1 MRVAVLKED
10 NCQPKK
16 CNDEC
21 HDFCPPVRNGQECII
36 MDEQTGKPHISE
48 SLCIGCGI
56 CVNKCPHDALIIENL
71 PSELETDMIHRFS
84 MNGFR
89 LFRLPTPSKESVVG
103 ILGPNGMGKST
114 AISALSGRL
123 IPNLGD
129 WLNQE
134 PHWED
139 IISSVPKG
147 ELRDF
152 FIAVQKG
159 EISVAL
165 KPQNVDRLPKRIQ
178 GTVHDLLKHVDERGI
193 FESMTKSLGIDHL
206 LEREVKQLSGG
217 ELQRMAIC
225 ATMLRD
231 VDVYFFDEPSSYLD
245 IHERMRIVRII
256 QELAETKRVIVI
268 EHDLAV
274 LDVLADLVHIVY
286 GKKGAFGIFTPARS
300 TRQAINTYLDG
311 FLPEENVRIRDKP
324 IKFLRHQDRMA
335 EIGTPVVSWGEG
347 LQKQLGDFKL
357 ISSEGAVH
365 RSEVV
370 GVVGANGTGKSTMI
384 KILAGEHEYDEG
396 WVTAEATISYKP
408 QHIDVDINGSVQLW
422 LDSELGP
429 RWRSGE
435 FNVNVIKAL
444 GIDQLLPKRVKKLS
458 GGERQA
464 VSIALCLGRE
474 ADLYLFDEPSAHLD
488 ASARMEAAKAIRRT
502 MEANEKSAFVID
514 HDVYFIDIV
523 SDSLLVFDRTNPRET
538 HIHNTLK
545 HLLTADRVSPF
556 VGDVEKALATINQHL
571 LRTYGTLEAALMTW
585 MNHGGPNSAIFGK
598 IGSLDEE
605 QLRQHSTA
613 YSPYLRSQPI
623 HPVSICF
630 MLNPTMIR
638 EICSP
643 WNEQEIPMASYGG
656 HAKGPFN
663 LREGMN
669 RFLSGVDVTFRRDH
683 DSRRPRINKNK
694 SRKDREQRSSGDY
707 YSYDA

>member
-1 MRVAVLKED
+1 
-10 NCQPKK
+10 
-16 CNDEC
+16 
-21 HDFCPPVRNGQECII
+21 
-36 MDEQTGKPHISE
+36 MDDHTGKPHISE

-56 CVNKCPHDALIIENL
+56 CINKCPHDALIIENL
-71 PSELETDMIHRFS
+71 PSELETDMIHRYS

-114 AISALSGRL
+114 AISALSGRM

-129 WLNQE
+129 WLNLE
-134 PHWED
+134 PDWD
-139 IISSVPKG
+139 DVIDSLPKG

-159 EISVAL
+159 EVKVAV
-165 KPQNVDRLPKRIQ
+165 KPQNVDRLPKRVQ
-178 GTVHDLLKHVDERGI
+178 GTVHDLLSKVDERKIMG
-193 FESMTKSLGIDHL
+193 EMTVSLGIDHL
-206 LEREVKQLSGG
+206 LDRKIQQLSGG

-225 ATMLRD
+225 ATILRD

-245 IHERMRIVRII
+245 IHERLRIVRII

-300 TRQAINTYLDG
+300 TRQAINSYLDG

-324 IKFLRHQDRMA
+324 IKFLRHQDRSS
-335 EIGTPVVSWGEG
+335 EIGTPVVSWGE
-347 LQKQLGDFKL
+347 LSKQLGSFQL
-357 ISSEGAVH
+357 RAGEGAVH

-384 KILAGEHEYDEG
+384 KILAGEHDYDEG
-396 WVTAEATISYKP
+396 WVTADATISYKP
-408 QHIDVDINGSVQLW
+408 QHIDVDMDGSVQLW

-435 FNVNVIKAL
+435 FNVNVIRAL

-474 ADLYLFDEPSAHLD
+474 ADLYLLDEPSAHLD

-523 SDSLLVFDRTNPRET
+523 SDSLLVFEGEGGVRGN
-538 HIHNTLK
+538 
-545 HLLTADRVSPF
+545 
-556 VGDVEKALATINQHL
+556 AT
-571 LRTYGTLEAALMTW
+571 
-585 MNHGGPNSAIFGK
+585 
-598 IGSLDEE
+598 
-605 QLRQHSTA
+605 
-613 YSPYLRSQPI
+613 
-623 HPVSICF
+623 
-630 MLNPTMIR
+630 
-638 EICSP
+638 
-643 WNEQEIPMASYGG
+643 
-656 HAKGPFN
+656 GPFN
-663 LREGMN
+663 LRTGMN
-669 RFLSGVDVTFRRDH
+669 QFLAGVDVTFRRDH
-683 DSRRPRINKNK
+683 DSRRPRINKSE

>member
-1 MRVAVLKED
+1 MGDGMRVAVLKED

-21 HDFCPPVRNGQECII
+21 QVFCPPVRNGQECII
-36 MDEQTGKPHISE
+36 MDENTGKPHISE

-56 CVNKCPHDALIIENL
+56 CINKCPHDALIIENL
-71 PSELETDMIHRFS
+71 PSELETDMIHRYS

-114 AISALSGRL
+114 AISALSGRM

-134 PHWED
+134 AQWDEVID
-139 IISSVPKG
+139 SLPKG

-152 FIAVQKG
+152 FIAVQDGK
-159 EISVAL
+159 IRVAV
-165 KPQNVDRLPKRIQ
+165 KPQNVDRLPKRIT
-178 GTVHDLLKHVDERGI
+178 GTVADLLSKVDERGLLD
-193 FESMTKSLGIDHL
+193 ETTRSLGIDHL
-206 LEREVKQLSGG
+206 MDRTVQQLSGG
-217 ELQRMAIC
+217 ELQRMAIA
-225 ATMLRD
+225 ATILRD

-256 QELAETKRVIVI
+256 QALAETKRVIVI

-274 LDVLADLVHIVY
+274 LDVLADLIHIVY

-300 TRQAINTYLDG
+300 TRQAINSYLDG

-324 IKFLRHQDRMA
+324 IKFLRHRDRSG
-335 EIGTPVVSWGEG
+335 EIGTPVVSWGG
-347 LQKQLGDFKL
+347 LEKHLGEFKL
-357 ISSEGAVH
+357 TSGEGAVH

-370 GVVGANGTGKSTMI
+370 GVVGSNGTGKSTMI
-384 KILAGEHEYDEG
+384 KILAGEHEYDAG

-408 QHIDVDINGSVQLW
+408 QHIDVDIDGSVQLW

-474 ADLYLFDEPSAHLD
+474 ADLYLLDEPSAHLD
-488 ASARMEAAKAIRRT
+488 ANARMEAAKAIRRT

-523 SDSLLVFDRTNPRET
+523 SDSLLVFE
-538 HIHNTLK
+538 
-545 HLLTADRVSPF
+545 
-556 VGDVEKALATINQHL
+556 GQGGVEGRAT
-571 LRTYGTLEAALMTW
+571 
-585 MNHGGPNSAIFGK
+585 GPYK
-598 IGSLDEE
+598 
-605 QLRQHSTA
+605 
-613 YSPYLRSQPI
+613 
-623 HPVSICF
+623 
-630 MLNPTMIR
+630 
-638 EICSP
+638 
-643 WNEQEIPMASYGG
+643 
-656 HAKGPFN
+656 

-683 DSRRPRINKNK
+683 DSRRPRINKNE
-694 SRKDREQRSSGDY
+694 SRKDREQRNSGDY

>member
-1 MRVAVLKED
+1 
-10 NCQPKK
+10 
-16 CNDEC
+16 
-21 HDFCPPVRNGQECII
+21 
-36 MDEQTGKPHISE
+36 MDENTGKPHISE

-56 CVNKCPHDALIIENL
+56 CINKCPHDALIIENL
-71 PSELETDMIHRFS
+71 PSELETDMVHRFS

-134 PHWED
+134 PVWED
-139 IISSVPKG
+139 IIASVPKG

-152 FIAVQKG
+152 FIAVQEG
-159 EISVAL
+159 AISVAV
-165 KPQNVDRLPKRIQ
+165 KPQNVDRLPKRVKGSVRQ
-178 GTVHDLLKHVDERGI
+178 LLTRVDERKM
-193 FESMTKSLGIDHL
+193 FDEMTAALGIDHL
-206 LEREVKQLSGG
+206 LDREVHQLSGG

-225 ATMLRD
+225 ATILRD

-256 QELAETKRVIVI
+256 QKLSETKRVIVI

-300 TRQAINTYLDG
+300 TRQAINSYLDG

-324 IKFLRHQDRMA
+324 IKFQRHQDRVA
-335 EIGTPVVSWGEG
+335 ELGSPVVSWAD
-347 LQKQLGDFKL
+347 LSKKLGDFQL
-357 ISSEGAVH
+357 TSGEGAVH

-396 WVTAEATISYKP
+396 WVTADATISYKP
-408 QHIDVDINGSVQLW
+408 QHIDVDIDGSVQLW

-464 VSIALCLGRE
+464 VSIALCLGRD
-474 ADLYLFDEPSAHLD
+474 ADLYLLDEPSAHLD
-488 ASARMEAAKAIRRT
+488 ANARMEAAKAIRRT

-523 SDSLLVFDRTNPRET
+523 SDSLLVFEGEGGV
-538 HIHNTLK
+538 K
-545 HLLTADRVSPF
+545 
-556 VGDVEKALATINQHL
+556 GKAT
-571 LRTYGTLEAALMTW
+571 
-585 MNHGGPNSAIFGK
+585 
-598 IGSLDEE
+598 
-605 QLRQHSTA
+605 
-613 YSPYLRSQPI
+613 
-623 HPVSICF
+623 
-630 MLNPTMIR
+630 
-638 EICSP
+638 
-643 WNEQEIPMASYGG
+643 
-656 HAKGPFN
+656 GPFK

-669 RFLSGVDVTFRRDH
+669 RFLSGVNVTFRRDH
-683 DSRRPRINKNK
+683 DSRRPRINKNE
-694 SRKDREQRSSGDY
+694 SRKDREQRNSGDY

>member
-1 MRVAVLKED
+1 
-10 NCQPKK
+10 
-16 CNDEC
+16 
-21 HDFCPPVRNGQECII
+21 
-36 MDEQTGKPHISE
+36 MDENTGKPHISE

-56 CVNKCPHDALIIENL
+56 CINKCPHDALIIENL
-71 PSELETDMIHRFS
+71 PSELETDMVHRFS

-134 PHWED
+134 PVWED
-139 IISSVPKG
+139 IIASVPKG

-152 FIAVQKG
+152 FIAVQEG
-159 EISVAL
+159 AISVAV
-165 KPQNVDRLPKRIQ
+165 KPQNVDRLPKRVKGSVRQ
-178 GTVHDLLKHVDERGI
+178 LLTRVDERKM
-193 FESMTKSLGIDHL
+193 FDEMTAALGIDHL
-206 LEREVKQLSGG
+206 LDREVHQLSGG

-225 ATMLRD
+225 ATILRD

-256 QELAETKRVIVI
+256 QKLSETKRVIVI

-300 TRQAINTYLDG
+300 TRQAINSYLDG

-324 IKFLRHQDRMA
+324 IKFQRHQDRVA
-335 EIGTPVVSWGEG
+335 ELGSPVVSWAD
-347 LQKQLGDFKL
+347 LSKKLGDFQL
-357 ISSEGAVH
+357 TSGEGAVH

-396 WVTAEATISYKP
+396 WVTADATISYKP
-408 QHIDVDINGSVQLW
+408 QHIDVDIDGSVQLW

-464 VSIALCLGRE
+464 VSIALCLGRD
-474 ADLYLFDEPSAHLD
+474 ADLYLLDEPSAHLD
-488 ASARMEAAKAIRRT
+488 ANARMETAKAIRRT

-523 SDSLLVFDRTNPRET
+523 SDSLLVFEGEGGVN
-538 HIHNTLK
+538 
-545 HLLTADRVSPF
+545 
-556 VGDVEKALATINQHL
+556 GKAT
-571 LRTYGTLEAALMTW
+571 
-585 MNHGGPNSAIFGK
+585 
-598 IGSLDEE
+598 
-605 QLRQHSTA
+605 
-613 YSPYLRSQPI
+613 
-623 HPVSICF
+623 
-630 MLNPTMIR
+630 
-638 EICSP
+638 
-643 WNEQEIPMASYGG
+643 
-656 HAKGPFN
+656 GPFK

-669 RFLSGVDVTFRRDH
+669 RFLSGVNVTFRRDH
-683 DSRRPRINKNK
+683 DSRRPRINKNE
-694 SRKDREQRSSGDY
+694 SRKDREQRNSGDY

>member
-21 HDFCPPVRNGQECII
+21 HDYCPPVRNGQECII
-36 MDEQTGKPHISE
+36 MDDHTGKPHISE

-56 CVNKCPHDALIIENL
+56 CINKCPHDALIIENL
-71 PSELETDMIHRFS
+71 PSELETDMIHRYS

-134 PHWED
+134 PEWD
-139 IISSVPKG
+139 DVIDSLPKG

-159 EISVAL
+159 EVTVAV
-165 KPQNVDRLPKRIQ
+165 KPQNVDRLPKRVE
-178 GTVHDLLKHVDERGI
+178 GTVNDLLTKVDERNNMA
-193 FESMTKSLGIDHL
+193 ELTVSLGIDHL
-206 LEREVKQLSGG
+206 LERKIQELSGG

-245 IHERMRIVRII
+245 IHERLRIVRII
-256 QELAETKRVIVI
+256 QELATSKRVIVI

-300 TRQAINTYLDG
+300 TRQAINSYLDG

-324 IKFLRHQDRMA
+324 IKFLRHHDRSS
-335 EIGTPVVSWGEG
+335 EIGSPVVSWGE
-347 LQKQLGDFKL
+347 LSKQLGTFHLKAGKG
-357 ISSEGAVH
+357 SVH

-396 WVTAEATISYKP
+396 WVTADATISYKP
-408 QHIDVDINGSVQLW
+408 QHIDVDIEGSVQLW

-435 FNVNVIKAL
+435 FNVNVIRAL

-474 ADLYLFDEPSAHLD
+474 ADLYLLDEPSAHLD

-523 SDSLLVFDRTNPRET
+523 SDSLLVFEGEGGVEGRATG
-538 HIHNTLK
+538 
-545 HLLTADRVSPF
+545 PF
-556 VGDVEKALATINQHL
+556 D
-571 LRTYGTLEAALMTW
+571 LRT
-585 MNHGGPNSAIFGK
+585 
-598 IGSLDEE
+598 
-605 QLRQHSTA
+605 
-613 YSPYLRSQPI
+613 
-623 HPVSICF
+623 
-630 MLNPTMIR
+630 
-638 EICSP
+638 
-643 WNEQEIPMASYGG
+643 
-656 HAKGPFN
+656 
-663 LREGMN
+663 GMN
-669 RFLSGVDVTFRRDH
+669 KFLAGVDVTFRRDH
-683 DSRRPRINKNK
+683 DSRRPRINKME

>member
-1 MRVAVLKED
+1 
-10 NCQPKK
+10 
-16 CNDEC
+16 
-21 HDFCPPVRNGQECII
+21 

-48 SLCIGCGI
+48 RLCIGCGI
-56 CVNKCPHDALIIENL
+56 CINKCPHDALIIENL
-71 PSELETDMIHRFS
+71 PSELETDMIHRYS

-114 AISALSGRL
+114 AISALSGR
-123 IPNLGD
+123 IVPNLGD

-134 PHWED
+134 ADWD
-139 IISSVPKG
+139 DVVDSLPKG

-159 EISVAL
+159 AVRVAV
-165 KPQNVDRLPKRIQ
+165 KPQNVDKLPKRIS
-178 GTVHDLLKHVDERGI
+178 GTVADLLGKVDERGLL
-193 FESMTKSLGIDHL
+193 EETTRSLGIDHL
-206 LEREVKQLSGG
+206 MQRTVQQLSGG
-217 ELQRMAIC
+217 ELQRMAIA
-225 ATMLRD
+225 ATILRD

-256 QELAETKRVIVI
+256 QDLAQTKRVIVI

-274 LDVLADLVHIVY
+274 LDVLADLIHIVY

-300 TRQAINTYLDG
+300 TRQAINSYLDG

-324 IKFLRHQDRMA
+324 IKFLRHRDRSV
-335 EIGTPVVSWGEG
+335 EIGTPVVSWGG
-347 LQKQLGDFKL
+347 LEKTLGEFHL
-357 ISSEGAVH
+357 TSGEGAVH

-370 GVVGANGTGKSTMI
+370 GVVGSNGTGKSTMI
-384 KILAGEHEYDEG
+384 KILAGEHEYDAG
-396 WVTAEATISYKP
+396 WVTADATISYKP
-408 QHIDVDINGSVQLW
+408 QHIDVDIDGSVQLW

-464 VSIALCLGRE
+464 VSIAVCLGRD
-474 ADLYLFDEPSAHLD
+474 ADLYLLDEPSAHLD
-488 ASARMEAAKAIRRT
+488 ANARMEAAKAIRRT

-523 SDSLLVFDRTNPRET
+523 SDSLLVFE
-538 HIHNTLK
+538 
-545 HLLTADRVSPF
+545 
-556 VGDVEKALATINQHL
+556 GQGGVEGRAT
-571 LRTYGTLEAALMTW
+571 
-585 MNHGGPNSAIFGK
+585 GPY
-598 IGSLDEE
+598 
-605 QLRQHSTA
+605 R
-613 YSPYLRSQPI
+613 
-623 HPVSICF
+623 
-630 MLNPTMIR
+630 
-638 EICSP
+638 
-643 WNEQEIPMASYGG
+643 
-656 HAKGPFN
+656 

-669 RFLSGVDVTFRRDH
+669 RFLAGVDVTFRRDH
-683 DSRRPRINKNK
+683 DSRRPRINKNE
-694 SRKDREQRSSGDY
+694 SRKDREQRNSGDY